1 MKTRVARA
9 RLYLNTARFLR
20 PRQIAYFVLRRL
32 YTSHRVRHPAGPIL
46 RRHGVKFLPPLSK
59 DTARRSVNEFCFL
72 NVCKDFHSDTVDWA
86 STEMPKLWRYNLH
99 YFDYLLDNNRP
110 FSEKSALI
118 SDWIRHNPIGKG
130 DGWEPYTASLRVVN
144 WIKFFLQADDNAAA
158 SQDFLQSLYLQ
169 TAWLENNIEYHI
181 LANHYLKNG
190 KALYF
195 AGVFF
200 SGSDADR
207 WHKKGL
213 AILIEEAKEQIL
225 KDGGHFER
233 SPMYHAI
240 MVEDYLDVLNLV
252 QNSAIGNLNSI
263 ELLKH
268 KATKALR
275 YLHDITMPDGEIPLF
290 NDAAFGIAPTPE
302 QLFTYARQ
310 VIGYERPS
318 YPHDLTVT
326 AKQDSGYFIM
336 RQGEDALVFDC
347 GPVGPDY
354 QPGHAH
360 CDTLSYELSLN
371 GRRLVVDSGVYNY
384 ENSAER
390 HYARSTRAHNT
401 VSVDQAEQSEI
412 WGVFR
417 VARRAYP
424 LAASIMQTGPSSV
437 NIEGA
442 HDGYKR
448 LKGNIIHARS
458 IKFNETDGYRI
469 YDKLEGR
476 GRHLVES
483 FIHLHPDFSVTVNH
497 DVIAIS
503 TANKQAF
510 AVIQVNNGNI
520 RVERGWYFPE
530 FGVKMENVLIVLWL
544 DGNLP
549 LQLNYQ
555 IKKLG
560 SSAAESI

>member
-32 YTSHRVRHPAGPIL
+32 YSNNRVQHPAEPIL
-46 RRHGVKFLPPLSK
+46 RRPGVQFLPPLSK
-59 DTARRSVNEFCFL
+59 ETTRRANNQFCFL
-72 NVCKDFHSDTVDWA
+72 NVCKDFRSNSVDWA
-86 STEMPKLWRYNLH
+86 SAEMPKLWRYNLH
-99 YFDYLLDNNRP
+99 YFDYLLDDNRP
-110 FSEKSALI
+110 LSEKSALV
-118 SDWIRHNPIGKG
+118 SDWIQQNPIGKG
-130 DGWEPYTASLRVVN
+130 DGWEPYTASLRIVN
-144 WIKFFLQADDNAAA
+144 WIKFFLQPDDLSPP
-158 SQDFLQSLYLQ
+158 SQEYLRSLCEQ
-169 TAWLENNIEYHI
+169 AAWLEINVEYHI

-195 AGVFF
+195 AGVFS

-207 WHKKGL
+207 WLKKGR
-213 AILIEEAKEQIL
+213 AILLEEAKEQIL
-225 KDGGHFER
+225 PDGGHYER

-240 MVEDYLDVLNLV
+240 VAEDYLDVLNLMR
-252 QNSAIGNLNSI
+252 NSAMESSTTI
-263 ELLKH
+263 EFLKD
-268 KATKALR
+268 KVTKALD
-275 YLHDITMPDGEIPLF
+275 YLHDITMTDGNIPLF

-302 QLFTYARQ
+302 QLFAYARR
-310 VIGYERPS
+310 VIGYERPA

-326 AKQDSGYFIM
+326 AKKDSGYFVL

-360 CDTLSYELSLN
+360 CDILSYELSLN
-371 GRRLVVDSGVYNY
+371 GRRVVVDSGVYDY
-384 ENSAER
+384 ENSPER
-390 HYARSTRAHNT
+390 RYARSTKAHNT
-401 VSVDQAEQSEI
+401 VSVDETEQSEI
-412 WGVFR
+412 WDVFR

-424 LAASIMQTGPSSV
+424 LFASITQSGLSTVHM
-437 NIEGA
+437 EGA

-448 LKGNIIHARS
+448 LKGNITHTRS
-458 IKFNETDGYRI
+458 INFNETEGYCI
-469 YDKLEGR
+469 CDKLEGR

-483 FIHLHPDFSVTVNH
+483 YIHLHPDFSVTVNH

-503 TANKQAF
+503 TPNKRVF
-510 AVIQVNNGNI
+510 AVIQVNSGNI

-544 DGNLP
+544 DNNLP

-555 IKKLG
+555 IKKFR
-560 SSAAESI
+560 A